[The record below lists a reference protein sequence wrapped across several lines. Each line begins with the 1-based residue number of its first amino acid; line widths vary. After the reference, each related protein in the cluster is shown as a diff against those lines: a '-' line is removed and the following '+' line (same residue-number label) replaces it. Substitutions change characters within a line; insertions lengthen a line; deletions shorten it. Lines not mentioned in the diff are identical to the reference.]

1 MVVDSYGP
9 IDSYF
14 MGRRLNLFCLVV
26 TVTVTLVTTLLMG
39 VTVLSDNWE
48 IILYSRTKVETIA
61 KVNRT
66 NATVEELFEGKTLIV
81 TQWTNVSTAGQRD
94 FLIQLHGGLWSV
106 CWDLSEIEATQLEE
120 LYPNATG
127 VRCLDSLKEQEKYV
141 DDTPFGT
148 NSRQIRMQNLS
159 ISCSLVCLI
168 VLLSGL
174 VVFWIGLI
182 ERQVPPVFVVSV
194 LYLLAAVFAIFS
206 LAIARH
212 RRQSNGPDCGM
223 LDDQIDN
230 IFIPA
235 RTFQTSWSVHLGWV
249 AVSFCFLSAICVYT
263 LSKLMRNSPF
273 VI

>member
-1 MVVDSYGP
+1 MVVETYGL

-39 VTVLSDNWE
+39 ITVLSDNWE
-48 IILYSRTKVETIA
+48 IILYSRTMVETIV
-61 KVNRT
+61 KVNQT
-66 NATVEELFEGKTLIV
+66 NTTVEELFEGKTFVV
-81 TQWTNVSTAGQRD
+81 TQWTNTSTAKQRD
-94 FLIQLHGGLWSV
+94 FLIQLHGGLWSF
-106 CWDLSEIEATQLEE
+106 CWDLSEIEAAQLEE
-120 LYPNATG
+120 LYPNVTSP
-127 VRCLDSLKEQEKYV
+127 RCLDNLKEQEKYV
-141 DDTPFGT
+141 DDSPFGT
-148 NSRQIRMQNLS
+148 DSRQIRMQNLC

-168 VLLSGL
+168 ILLAGL

-235 RTFQTSWSVHLGWV
+235 RSFLTSWSVHLGWV
-249 AVSFCFLSAICVYT
+249 GVAFCFLSAFCVFI